1 VIVRHRNGLDSVY
14 CHLSKVAVSSGKAVA
29 QKQIVGYVGMTGLAT
44 GPHLHFAVKKNGTY
58 VNPLSMKIPRDAPL
72 PAKWKPDYLEKIAPL
87 RARLDGEPV
96 ALN

>member
-1 VIVRHRNGLDSVY
+1 
-14 CHLSKVAVSSGKAVA
+14 
-29 QKQIVGYVGMTGLAT
+29 
-44 GPHLHFAVKKNGTY
+44 